1 MEGLWEWQWP
11 ERIAPYWE
19 ELSAWAGRE
28 APGVRICL
36 ELHPGTSV
44 YNPESYRALREVT
57 GENVLVN
64 LDPSHFWWQGIDPA
78 QAIGQLDG
86 CIGFAHGKDT
96 TVHADR
102 VARNGVLDFLWPSGD
117 PATRAWHFS
126 AVGAGHDEATWVAL
140 VAALRQAGY
149 DGVVSVEHEDPLLG
163 NEEGIEASLAAL
175 ARVV

>member
-1 MEGLWEWQWP
+1 M
-11 ERIAPYWE
+11 
-19 ELSAWAGRE
+19 
-28 APGVRICL
+28 RICL

-57 GENVLVN
+57 GGNVLVN
-64 LDPSHFWWQGIDPA
+64 LDPSHFWWQGIDPV
-78 QAIGQLDG
+78 QAIGELDG

-102 VARNGVLDFLWPSGD
+102 VERNGVLDFLWPSCGSRDPGLALQCGRRRPRRGD
-117 PATRAWHFS
+117 LAWQ
-126 AVGAGHDEATWVAL
+126 L

-163 NEEGIEASLAAL
+163 NEEGIDASLAAL